1 MKRASWSVV
10 VILLVMVPQ
19 LVAAQEIVVL
29 NGGIAGTG
37 GTTEVDIMSA
47 DDRLE
52 VWVYEAYLSGRAGNA
67 VDDYGQRVCRTPCHL
82 TLANGQ
88 YTFYVG
94 RVELG
99 IDALGVPQGWEV
111 EDSSIGS
118 LIAGIIFNVIGG
130 SLALTGVMAL
140 SLMDATDRGDL
151 ESIGWGTLIAGGV
164 GLLIGIPLVATWKG
178 EAIALRPREPSAADS
193 LAGLFPGLALFP
205 AEGGG
210 AGWGLQLAGTW
221 GGL

>member
-1 MKRASWSVV
+1 
-10 VILLVMVPQ
+10 MVPQ

-29 NGGIAGTG
+29 DGGIAGTG

-118 LIAGIIFNVIGG
+118 LIAGIIFDVIGG

-140 SLMDATDRGDL
+140 SLMDATDTGDL
-151 ESIGWGTLIAGGV
+151 ENLGWGTLIAGGV

-178 EAIALRPREPSAADS
+178 EAMPLRPREPSAAGS
-193 LAGLFPGLALFP
+193 PTGLFPSLALFP
-205 AEGGG
+205 AEDGR